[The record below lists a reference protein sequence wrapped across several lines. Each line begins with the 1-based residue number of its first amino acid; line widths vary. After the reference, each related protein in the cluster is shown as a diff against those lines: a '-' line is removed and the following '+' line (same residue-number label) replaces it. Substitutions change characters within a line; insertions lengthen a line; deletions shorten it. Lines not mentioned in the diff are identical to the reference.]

1 MDSRRALSIVLSIV
15 GIACRVLAIAMCAV
29 TAILCFSGIAAQLG
43 IVGLVVDLSR
53 SLPGAI
59 AGYGVVA
66 TPFGGVFRLDF
77 ALVAVFL
84 FAIDYACARASRAL
98 R

>member
-43 IVGLVVDLSR
+43 IVGLVV
-53 SLPGAI
+53 
-59 AGYGVVA
+59 
-66 TPFGGVFRLDF
+66 
-77 ALVAVFL
+77 AVFL
-84 FAIDYACARASRAL
+84 FAIDYGCSRASRAL